1 VIEANFDGL
10 VGPTHNYAGLSFGN
24 VASERNQGLVS
35 QPKRAALQGISKMRF
50 LRGLGLVQGVLPPH
64 ERPHVPTLR
73 ALGFEGDDR
82 AIVERVAR
90 DEPQLLRLVCSS
102 SAMWAAN
109 AATVTP
115 SADAEDGRVH
125 FTPANL
131 VTTFHRSIEA
141 ATTTAV
147 LKSIF
152 AGEPFA
158 VHEPLPR
165 SSQYS
170 DEGAANH
177 TRLEANGASLELFAY
192 GRSAFRAGLE
202 PKRYPAR
209 QTLEASQAVAR
220 RHRLRNAMFLQQ
232 NPDAID
238 LGVFHNDV
246 ISVGHRQVMLAHE
259 DAFVGDGLDEL
270 ARALPGLHVVRV
282 SRDEAPV
289 ADVVKSYLFNSQIV
303 TVKDGTM
310 ALVAPFES
318 RENEPS
324 RRAIERI
331 VGEPNPIAAVH
342 YLDVRESMQNGGGP
356 ACLRLR
362 VQLTEAELA
371 RVNPRALADDARLAE
386 LERWVEK
393 HYRDRLTGADLADP
407 SLLEEGRRALDELTG
422 ILGLGSIYSFQSS
435 V

>member
-1 VIEANFDGL
+1 MIEANFDGL

-24 VASERNQGLVS
+24 VASEKNEGRAS
-35 QPKRAALQGISKMRF
+35 QPKRAALQGLAKMRF

-73 ALGFEGDDR
+73 ALGFTGDDG
-82 AIVERVAR
+82 AIVERVAKT
-90 DEPQLLRLVCSS
+90 EPHLLRLVCSS

-125 FTPANL
+125 LSPANL
-131 VTTFHRSIEA
+131 VTTFHRAIEA
-141 ATTTAV
+141 ATTHAV
-147 LKSIF
+147 LSRIF
-152 AGEPFA
+152 AGDPFV

-165 SSQYS
+165 SSQYA

-177 TRLEANGASLELFAY
+177 TRLESGGRGLELFAY
-192 GRSAFRAGLE
+192 GRTAFRGGLE
-202 PKRYPAR
+202 PRRYPAR

-220 RHRLRNAMFLQQ
+220 RHRVRAALFLQQ

-246 ISVGHRQVMLAHE
+246 ISVGHRDVMLAHE

-282 SRDEAPV
+282 SRDEAPI
-289 ADVVKSYLFNSQIV
+289 ADVVQSYLFNSQIV
-303 TVKDGTM
+303 TLEDGSM
-310 ALVAPFES
+310 ALIAPFEA

-324 RRAIERI
+324 RRAIER
-331 VGEPNPIAAVH
+331 VVAGENPIAAVH

-362 VQLTEAELA
+362 VQLTDDELA
-371 RVNPRALADDARLAE
+371 RVNPRAIADDARLAE
-386 LERWVEK
+386 LERWVET
-393 HYRDRLTGADLADP
+393 HYRDRLTGEDLADP
-407 SLLEEGRRALDELTG
+407 RLLEEGRRALDELTG
-422 ILGLGSIYSFQSS
+422 ILGLGSIYSFQG
-435 V
+435 